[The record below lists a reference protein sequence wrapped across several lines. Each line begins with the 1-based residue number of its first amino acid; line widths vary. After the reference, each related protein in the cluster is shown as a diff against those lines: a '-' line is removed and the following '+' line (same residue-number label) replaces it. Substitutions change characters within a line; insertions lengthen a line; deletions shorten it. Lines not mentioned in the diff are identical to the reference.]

1 MDLKVLSKEGKETGK
16 KVSLSE
22 EVFGIEPNQHAIW
35 TDVKQYLANQRQGTH
50 KAKERAEV
58 NYTGKKLHRQKG
70 TGGARHGSKRS
81 PIFVGGGTV
90 FGPRPRDYGFK
101 INKKEKTLAK
111 RSILSA
117 RASEGKIIVV
127 EDFSLAAPKTKDYA
141 SFLGALGIKGKTLFV
156 VDGVQNNLYKSARNL
171 PKTMVTDMN
180 QVNIFDLVNA
190 ESILI
195 SESSLNHLE
204 SILKS

>member
-1 MDLKVLSKEGKETGK
+1 M
-16 KVSLSE
+16 
-22 EVFGIEPNQHAIW
+22 
-35 TDVKQYLANQRQGTH
+35 DVKQYLANQRQGTH
-50 KAKERAEV
+50 KAKERAEI

-81 PIFVGGGTV
+81 PIFVGGGRA

-101 INKKEKTLAK
+101 LNKKVKTLAK

-117 RASEGKIIVV
+117 RAAEGKVLVV
-127 EDFSLAAPKTKDYA
+127 EDFALDAPKTKDYA
-141 SFLGALGIKGKTLFV
+141 AFINAVGASGKTLFV
-156 VDGVQNNLYKSARNL
+156 VDGTENNLYLSARNL
-171 PKTMVTDMN
+171 PKTMVTEKN

-195 SESSLNHLE
+195 SESALNHLE
-204 SILKS
+204 SILK